1 MHLVKS
7 LAVALS
13 MYSKIPVPAVE
24 WKEENMKY
32 AMCFFPVVGVAVG
45 ILQYLAAAVLLGLTD
60 CGAVLFSAVMTLIPV
75 LVTGGIHLDE
85 IGRASCRERV

>member
-24 WKEENMKY
+24 WKKENMKY
-32 AMCFFPVVGVAVG
+32 AMCFFPVVGVSVG

-60 CGAVLFSAVMTLIPV
+60 CGAAFFSAVMTLIPV
-75 LVTGGIHLDE
+75 
-85 IGRASCRERV
+85 S

>member
-32 AMCFFPVVGVAVG
+32 AMCFFSGCRRG
-45 ILQYLAAAVLLGLTD
+45 
-60 CGAVLFSAVMTLIPV
+60 CGDSAVS
-75 LVTGGIHLDE
+75 GSGS
-85 IGRASCRERV
+85 ASWIN

>member
-45 ILQYLAAAVLLGLTD
+45 ILQYLAAAELLGLTD

-75 LVTGGIHLDE
+75 FVT
-85 IGRASCRERV
+85 